1 MTSLSPYLSYNGN
14 CTEAMNFY
22 AKLFGA
28 ELKALITYDQMPP
41 EMGPCAPGAEKLVMH
56 AHLVHPGFSIMAG
69 DTPPGMSF
77 EAIKGAMMA
86 ITFDEPA
93 EAERVFKALSQGGN
107 VTMPLAETFWAKT
120 FGMVTDRFGTPW
132 GINGGPKQ
140 MQAGGS

>member
-1 MTSLSPYLSYNGN
+1 MTQLSPYLSYNGN

-28 ELKALITYDQMPP
+28 QLQALITYDQMPP
-41 EMGPCAPGAEKLVMH
+41 EMGPCAAGAEKLVMH

-77 EAIKGAMMA
+77 EPIKGAMMA
-86 ITFDEPA
+86 ITFDEAA

-132 GINGGPKQ
+132 GINGGPKE
-140 MQAGGS
+140 MPRG

>member
-28 ELKALITYDQMPP
+28 KLETLLTYGDMPP

-56 AHLVHPGFSIMAG
+56 AHLVHPGFTIMAG
-69 DTPPGMSF
+69 DTPPGMEF
-77 EAIKGAMMA
+77 KGIAGAMMA
-86 ITFDEPA
+86 ISFDTPA
-93 EAERVFKALSQGGN
+93 EAQRVFQALSEGGH
-107 VTMPLAETFWAKT
+107 VTMPLSETFWAQT

-132 GINGGPKQ
+132 GVNGGPKNFKQ
-140 MQAGGS
+140 P